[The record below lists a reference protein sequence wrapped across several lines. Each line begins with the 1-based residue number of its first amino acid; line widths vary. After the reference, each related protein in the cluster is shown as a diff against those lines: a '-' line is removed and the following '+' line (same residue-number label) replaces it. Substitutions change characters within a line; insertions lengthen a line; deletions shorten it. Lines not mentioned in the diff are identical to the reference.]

1 MRALAHPHLVHH
13 LVDFF
18 PQRVTIQEPT
28 ITRNSTE
35 EEVKTW
41 ANKAGL
47 VDLPCAVASAGMA
60 TAAGARETRA
70 VMMSFAVR
78 LFKILIGGYH
88 TAILPTMRAVIDG
101 VNYDIL
107 GVEHDTQAV
116 MTRLNVERVV

>member
-1 MRALAHPHLVHH
+1 MRAFAHPQMIHH

-18 PQRVTIQEPT
+18 PQRVTIQEAT

-47 VDLPCAVASAGMA
+47 IDLPCTVASAFKRA
-60 TAAGARETRA
+60 TGAREARA
-70 VMMSFAVR
+70 VMMSFVVK
-78 LFKILIGGYH
+78 LFRVLIRGYH
-88 TAILPTMRAVIDG
+88 TTIVSTMRAVIDG